1 MNPFDKYLQSKGSTT
16 TQPVSNNATTSSPFD
31 VAIANKA
38 SGNEESAFDK
48 YLKTKA
54 NANPKI
60 TKQPL
65 RWAGKQLMKPSN
77 LLANI
82 GEPIGKAI
90 TELAYGN
97 NDAALSEIKKMP
109 RQVWEGL
116 SGKSDRGF
124 LELGQ
129 EAFPENKTAGTL
141 LGLGISLVADPLN
154 VVGGGLTNTGKLL
167 VQLNKFKK
175 AGIVVEKASKIPA
188 VAKLA
193 KQLTEAG
200 IDIKK
205 ASLGAT
211 KVEQAL
217 KGERAFLKAGN
228 IPLLPRKTSAAIY
241 KATGKVGEAVGKIPV
256 IEKGRQL
263 FNTSTGNKA
272 ADAVIRKAKDT
283 RNFLEQNAKETAI
296 AMMKELKAAK
306 IPKEDFSKVVDY
318 IEKGIDP
325 GNETLKRIAD
335 VYKTATI
342 SMVQAEQKVGLDV
355 PKIENYFARYLSK
368 EGKKMADKGFLGAK
382 EFSTSLGNAEKRDIL
397 KFKSENGHEIIG
409 TVKSAGLSPVDNV
422 KALSHDL
429 TWGEFKSLKEVEDR
443 LSRTGIKI
451 EYKPQAWLNTHGG
464 PALGYFDPHHRKI
477 VIASGRPLKSVI
489 NTIKHELTHNAHFQ
503 LAGNIEMLETMA
515 KGGRSL
521 RLKVALN
528 EAKAAVI
535 KEKDRILEF
544 VNGITPE
551 EFKKLSKLEQEY
563 YTKPTELIAR
573 VGESYLK
580 DPARARLV
588 FPESV
593 KAFDKLRA
601 ESGLFDILNT
611 EVIPR
616 GEKLIGQV
624 YRDKNGELYQAI
636 VSGPERVTT
645 SEIHKSLG
653 KKLFNENP
661 AVSLAYRGI
670 ANAKAV
676 SSARLFNDIRKFASD
691 AIDAVEV
698 KVPELAGLKFDP
710 GIATQLDRYYKAM
723 NPEEIKSIIKG
734 FDKVQNWWKGQALIS
749 PAYHLRNSVGN
760 LWNNFLAGVK
770 NPKEYIDAGLVQN
783 GKEFSMID
791 DLGRTWNSKQ
801 INLAARKNGIIGKGQ
816 YMADIERGLEQEIKG
831 GNYNPFSQENKL
843 FRGNRAV
850 GGAIEDNARLTNFM
864 HFLKKGLSPSEAAI
878 ETKKFLFDYTDL
890 TPFEQNVLK
899 RFMPFYTF
907 TRKNVPLQLEQLM
920 RQPAKFAGLE
930 KVVRAV
936 EEIGMGD
943 SNPANEKYLSDYIKS
958 NTAMRV
964 RYNKD
969 DRSYQYLLLG
979 KWLPAYQAM
988 DFVNQPAD
996 NMLQMLTPI
1005 LKTPIETWMNKS
1017 TFWKNSLQEQEEI
1030 ERYPGE
1036 QTNFLGINMP
1046 KKTAQVLRN
1055 IRILND
1061 LDKLNPGLIFGG
1073 EQGQKSLWAK
1083 LKMPAKDLPIVG
1095 NISASQ
1101 YKYPKTGVSP
1111 SGGERAVGF
1120 FLGSNLTS
1128 YKPSS
1133 ARTYY
1138 NEDTD
1143 RKAQEMQQAIARAT
1157 ATRDFARAKLLQKQ
1171 LRDFLRERGR

>member
-1 MNPFDKYLQSKGSTT
+1 MNPFDTYLQSKGATKAT
-16 TQPVSNNATTSSPFD
+16 PVNKTATSSNPFD
-31 VAIANKA
+31 VAIANKGTV
-38 SGNEESAFDK
+38 SEESAFDK

-54 NANPKI
+54 NTNPKI

-65 RWAGKQLMKPSN
+65 RWAGKQLMKPGN

-82 GEPIGKAI
+82 GEPLGKAA

-97 NDAALSEIKKMP
+97 KEKALEEIKKMP

-129 EAFPENKTAGTL
+129 EAFPENKTLGTIV
-141 LGLGISLVADPLN
+141 GLGTSIVADPLN
-154 VVGGGLTNTGKLL
+154 VIGGGLTKSGKLL
-167 VQLNKFKK
+167 EQLNKFRK
-175 AGIVVEKASKIPA
+175 AGIIVSESSKIPKA
-188 VAKLA
+188 AELA
-193 KQLTEAG
+193 RKLTEAG
-200 IDIKK
+200 IDIEK

-211 KVEQAL
+211 KAEQAL

-228 IPLLPRKTSAAIY
+228 VPLLPRKTSEALY
-241 KATGKVGEAVGKIPV
+241 KATGKVGGAVSKIPV
-256 IEKGRQL
+256 VEKGRQL

-272 ADAVIRKAKDT
+272 ADALLRKAKDT
-283 RNFLEQNAKETAI
+283 RNFLETNAKDTAI

-306 IPKEDFSKVVDY
+306 VPKEDFYKVADY

-325 GNETLKRIAD
+325 GNETLRRIGET
-335 VYKTATI
+335 YKAATTA
-342 SMVQAEQKVGLDV
+342 MVQAEQKSGLDV
-355 PKIENYFARYLSK
+355 PQIQNYFARYLTK
-368 EGKKMADKGFLGAK
+368 EGKKLSDTGFLGAK
-382 EFSTSLGNAEKRDIL
+382 EFSTAMGSAEKRDIL
-397 KFKSENGHEIIG
+397 KFKSERGHEIIG
-409 TVKSAGLSPVDNV
+409 TVKSAGLTPVDNV
-422 KALSHDL
+422 KTLSHDL
-429 TWGEFKSLKEVEDR
+429 TWGEFKSLKDVEDR
-443 LSRTGIKI
+443 LARTGIKI
-451 EYKPQAWLNTHGG
+451 EYKPQSWLNTRAGR
-464 PALGYFDPHHRKI
+464 ALGYFDPHHRKI
-477 VIASGRPLKSVI
+477 VIASGRPLKSVV

-503 LAGNIEMLETMA
+503 LAGNIEMLEDMA

-521 RLKVALN
+521 RLRTAL
-528 EAKAAVI
+528 ETAKKAAI
-535 KEKDRILEF
+535 KEKDRILEM

-551 EFKKLSKLEQEY
+551 EFKKLSKSEQEY
-563 YTKPTELIAR
+563 YTKPTELLAR

-580 DPARARLV
+580 DPARASLL

-593 KAFDKLRA
+593 KAFNVLRR

-611 EVIPR
+611 EVLPR

-624 YRDKNGELYQAI
+624 YRDKNGELYQAMI
-636 VSGPERVTT
+636 SGPERVTT

-653 KKLFNENP
+653 KKMFVENP

-676 SSARLFNDIRKFASD
+676 SSAQLFNGIKQFASD
-691 AIDAVEV
+691 AVDAVEV
-698 KVPELAGLKFDP
+698 KIPELAGLKFDP
-710 GIATQLDRYYKAM
+710 AVATQLDRYYKAM

-749 PAYHLRNSVGN
+749 PAYHLRNAVGN
-760 LWNNFLAGVK
+760 FWNNFLAGVK
-770 NPKEYIDAGLVQN
+770 NPKDYIDAGLVQK
-783 GKEFSMID
+783 GKDFSMVD

-843 FRGNRAV
+843 FRANRDL
-850 GGAIEDNARLTNFM
+850 GGVIEDNARLTNFM
-864 HFLKKGLSPSEAAI
+864 HFLKKGLSPSEAAV

-920 RQPAKFAGLE
+920 RQPAKYAGLE
-930 KVVRAV
+930 KVVQAV
-936 EEIGMGD
+936 EDIGMGD
-943 SNPANEKYLSDYIKS
+943 SKPANEKYLSDYIKS

-969 DRSYQYLLLG
+969 DQSYQYLLLG

-1073 EQGQKSLWAK
+1073 EQGKKSLWAK
-1083 LKMPAKDLPIVG
+1083 MKMPAKDLPVIG
-1095 NISASQ
+1095 NVSPSQ
-1101 YKYPKTGVSP
+1101 YKYPKTGVNLA
-1111 SGGERAVGF
+1111 GGERAVGF

-1143 RKAQEMQQAIARAT
+1143 RKSQEMQQAIARAT

-1171 LRDFLRERGR
+1171 LRDFLKERGR